1 MRKIILSIFVF
12 ACTVTKNATAQ
23 YWSALGA
30 GVEGGIN
37 GGNVLSLAVYNG
49 ELYAGGRFIT
59 AGGITVNNIAKWN
72 GTNWSSV
79 GSGIDPGYYNYHNVS
94 SLITYNGELYAS
106 GYFSIAGGVPANNS
120 HHRLVF
126 SS

>member
-1 MRKIILSIFVF
+1 MNFKGILMRKIILSIFVF

-49 ELYAGGRFIT
+49 VLYAGGRFIT
-59 AGGITVNNIAKWN
+59 AGGITVNNIA
-72 GTNWSSV
+72 
-79 GSGIDPGYYNYHNVS
+79 
-94 SLITYNGELYAS
+94 
-106 GYFSIAGGVPANNS
+106 
-120 HHRLVF
+120 
-126 SS
+126 